1 MGKKGKKAKK
11 KEKKKKGHVESSG
24 RKEKKR
30 EERETRRKLKK
41 ERKRRENA
49 SDMEKL
55 NDQLRAKGL
64 GLRRVAPDGN
74 CLFRS
79 VADQMEGCPMN
90 YATYRKF
97 ACDYM
102 VKTRAQF
109 EPFFVPDDEIESF
122 DDYIA
127 NMRTNGTWGTQLELK
142 AIADGLE
149 RHLVVWQVDQ
159 ARWMIRSC
167 TVLKAECIHLG
178 YTGGVHYDSVRRLDD
193 SDLDMKPKPLSA
205 DGKDVDSERKKDSS
219 KDESKCQF
227 LMKSSC
233 CPNEDHVKRVLLL
246 HNGRVED
253 ALKQLLQ
260 EREECEG
267 EWSKTNEVV
276 ELKPSAVAKSDDQT
290 STKDRTAR
298 KIRKKKKKISRN
310 KNCPCGS
317 RKKYKNCCGA
327 SKKKKKKPMDSDD
340 DDDDAISRAME
351 TLCV

>member
-1 MGKKGKKAKK
+1 
-11 KEKKKKGHVESSG
+11 
-24 RKEKKR
+24 
-30 EERETRRKLKK
+30 
-41 ERKRRENA
+41 
-49 SDMEKL
+49 MEKL

-90 YATYRKF
+90 YAKYRNF
-97 ACDYM
+97 ACIYM

-142 AIADGLE
+142 AIADGL
-149 RHLVVWQVDQ
+149 RTASRCVASRSSQVDDTKLYCFGSSMSTP
-159 ARWMIRSC
+159 RVYR
-167 TVLKAECIHLG
+167 
-178 YTGGVHYDSVRRLDD
+178 GVHYDSVRRLDD

-205 DGKDVDSERKKDSS
+205 DGKDVDSDEKKKDSS

-227 LMKSSC
+227 LMKSSS

-267 EWSKTNEVV
+267 EWSKQMKLWN
-276 ELKPSAVAKSDDQT
+276 SNHHQT
-290 STKDRTAR
+290 
-298 KIRKKKKKISRN
+298 
-310 KNCPCGS
+310 
-317 RKKYKNCCGA
+317 
-327 SKKKKKKPMDSDD
+327 
-340 DDDDAISRAME
+340 
-351 TLCV
+351 